1 MTEKIIKTT
10 ISNPDLEAIK
20 KAKLAMENIGFIMK
34 GLNKIGSKL
43 DSGIKKIPAKQQQ
56 WLQKQVNKSLTF
68 VVKSNLATMQK
79 GKAFKKPSNK
89 TYKALVTTSGAAS
102 GLFGSTTGI
111 GTAIF
116 ATELAVS
123 TKFMM
128 RSILDIARSHGED
141 LQDFDTQLSCMQVF
155 ALGGNSKDDDGLETS
170 YYTIR
175 AALNSAAKGASAYVA
190 KHGIQG
196 LNKMLV
202 ASSNPLLKF
211 IGSIVGR
218 FSIQVSEKFV
228 AQAIPVFGAVG
239 GGTINFVF
247 INHFQTIA
255 KAHFTM
261 RSLERKYGNEL
272 VMNTYNN
279 LKILK
284 N

>member
-1 MTEKIIKTT
+1 MSIKPLAHS
-10 ISNPDLEAIK
+10 ISKEDLEAIK
-20 KAKLAMENIGFIMK
+20 KSKLDMENIGFVMK
-34 GLNKIGSKL
+34 GLNKLGSTL
-43 DSGIKKIPAKQQQ
+43 ESGIKKIPAKQQQ
-56 WLQKQVNKSLTF
+56 WLQKQVNKSLTL

-89 TYKALVTTSGAAS
+89 TYKALVTTTGAAS
-102 GLFGSTTGI
+102 GVFGSTTGI

-116 ATELAVS
+116 ASELVVS

-141 LQDFDTQLSCMQVF
+141 LQDFDTQLACMQVF

-170 YYTIR
+170 YYTMR
-175 AALNSAAKGASAYVA
+175 VALNSAAKGASAYVA
-190 KHGIQG
+190 KHGVQG
-196 LNKMLV
+196 LNKMLI
-202 ASSNPLLKF
+202 ASSNPLLKL
-211 IGSIVGR
+211 IGIIAGR
-218 FSIQVSEKFV
+218 FTVQVSEKFV
-228 AQAIPVFGAVG
+228 AQAIPVLGALG

-247 INHFQTIA
+247 INHFQTVA

-279 LKILK
+279 IKLNIK
-284 N
+284 